1 MKRLRILLMVC
12 EEFGAVWIERR
23 RRSKKLNGSGRLVKL
38 EPSFRRNLRRQF
50 GGSRDAHLSPI
61 RQL

>member
-12 EEFGAVWIERR
+12 EEFGAAGIERR
-23 RRSKKLNGSGRLVKL
+23 RRSKKLNSSDSLVKL
-38 EPSFRRNLRRQF
+38 EPPFRRNLRRQF

-61 RQL
+61 RPL